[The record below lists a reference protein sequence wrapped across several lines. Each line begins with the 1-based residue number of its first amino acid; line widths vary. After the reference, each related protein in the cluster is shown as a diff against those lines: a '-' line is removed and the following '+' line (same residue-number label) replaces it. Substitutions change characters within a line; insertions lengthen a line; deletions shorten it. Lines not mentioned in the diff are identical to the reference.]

1 MDDVETYRRELGER
15 LAVVT
20 ARFPSKGAAAQAA
33 GVTTEQFN
41 KWLAGSVKVPVEGLW
56 RLARSAGVDFK
67 WLCAGGGADLAVHPD
82 NNRALRADVM
92 QDVLQ
97 AMIGATRDGD
107 VVYASPAKFSEL
119 ALALHDFVIEQRRSS
134 ATPVDLAQMG
144 NIIRLAS
151 R

>member
-15 LAVVT
+15 LAVVM
-20 ARFPSKGAAAQAA
+20 ARFASKGAAAQAA

-41 KWLAGSVKVPVEGLW
+41 KWLAGSVKVPAEGLW
-56 RLARSAGVDFK
+56 RLAKAAKIDFK

-82 NNRALRADVM
+82 KNRALRADVM
-92 QDVLQ
+92 SDVLQ
-97 AMIGATRDGD
+97 AMIGATQDGD
-107 VVYASPAKFSEL
+107 VIYASPAKFSEL
-119 ALALHDFVIEQRRSS
+119 ALALHDYVVDQRSNNG
-134 ATPVDLAQMG
+134 PVDLASMG